1 MRLRHALPLAL
12 VLAAV
17 NGHKQMVSEE
27 LEVEVEELE
36 TEEITSWAEPKLT
49 QTDAKEFAKLD

>member
-17 NGHKQMVSEE
+17 NSHKQMVSEE
-27 LEVEVEELE
+27 LEIEVDELV
-36 TEEITSWAEPKLT
+36 TEEITSWAEPKMK
-49 QTDAKEFAKLD
+49 QADAKEFAKLD